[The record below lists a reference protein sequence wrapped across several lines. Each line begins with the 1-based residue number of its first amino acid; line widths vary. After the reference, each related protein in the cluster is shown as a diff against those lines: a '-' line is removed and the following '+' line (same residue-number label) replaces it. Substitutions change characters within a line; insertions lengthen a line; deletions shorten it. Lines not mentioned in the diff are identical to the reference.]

1 MKIFLTI
8 VVIVI
13 KWPKNKRKMLKMLAL
28 TLCDIIYSLATT
40 HKGLF
45 NPLVLHRSLAHPV
58 RSLGKTQATY
68 VLYFMYMVN
77 RKNQ

>member
-1 MKIFLTI
+1 
-8 VVIVI
+8 
-13 KWPKNKRKMLKMLAL
+13 MLKMLAL

-77 RKNQ
+77 